1 MNPFYN
7 VNIVVRCPLAFKERL
22 KTLAEAQ
29 GLSLS
34 KFVRN
39 ACADAVKKADQ

>member
-1 MNPFYN
+1 MNPFHN

-34 KFVRN
+34 KFVRD
-39 ACADAVKKADQ
+39 ACADAVKRVDQ